1 MFKRQIEGAIV
12 TIANM
17 LLRREWK
24 PYNKHQTPDLDTLP
38 IIWKILKIK
47 TFFFEAMALNAI
59 VEEIMKDE
67 TTATVYA
74 NDGSPQSRIGSYI
87 RLVFL

>member
-1 MFKRQIEGAIV
+1 
-12 TIANM
+12 
-17 LLRREWK
+17 
-24 PYNKHQTPDLDTLP
+24 
-38 IIWKILKIK
+38 
-47 TFFFEAMALNAI
+47 MALNAI

-74 NDGSPQSRIGSYI
+74 NDGSPQNRIGSYI